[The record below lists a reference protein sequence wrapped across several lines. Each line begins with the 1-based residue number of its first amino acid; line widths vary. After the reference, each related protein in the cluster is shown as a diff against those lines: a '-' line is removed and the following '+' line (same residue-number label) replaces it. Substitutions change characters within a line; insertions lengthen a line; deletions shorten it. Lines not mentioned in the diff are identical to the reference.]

1 MIQRVATANA
11 ASQAVLR
18 ANGFEITYSKMARMP
33 EDKGGYESE
42 FSEWAKK
49 L

>member
-11 ASQAVLR
+11 ASQAVLK
-18 ANGFEITYSKMARMP
+18 ANGFEIRYTKMSRMP

-42 FSEWAKK
+42 FSEWARK